1 MRTMFCLMLSAAFVA
16 QAGETDDASVRA
28 AIARVA
34 PGAHIDS
41 MRQAAMPGVTEL
53 IVGGQV
59 VYLSNDGRYLMQGKL
74 IDLEKGVDL
83 TAGAENAV
91 RRELLATVDA
101 SRKISF
107 KAANEKHKVTVFT
120 DVDCGYCRKLHK
132 EMSAINAAGITVDY
146 LMFPRAGQP
155 SASYD
160 KAGYVWC
167 AVDRQD
173 ALTAS
178 MSAGE
183 LPADQRKACAHPI
196 TETMQLGQKL
206 ARLGTPTII
215 ASDGSVLGGYL
226 DPMQLAQRLTAIPAA
241 ATRP

>member
-1 MRTMFCLMLSAAFVA
+1 MKQWTMLALALVAGAA
-16 QAGETDDASVRA
+16 QADEAAVRA
-28 AIARVA
+28 AVQRLLPNAVIESVQ
-34 PGAHIDS
+34 P
-41 MRQAAMPGVTEL
+41 AAMPDVFEVVANGEVL
-53 IVGGQV
+53 YVGA
-59 VYLSNDGRYLMQGKL
+59 DGRHLLQGRL
-74 IDLEKGVDL
+74 YDARERSDL
-83 TAGAENAV
+83 TASTENGL
-91 RRELLATVDA
+91 RRAALAKVGEDK
-101 SRKISF
+101 RIRF
-107 KAANEKHKVTVFT
+107 AAADEKHRITIFT

-226 DPMQLAQRLTAIPAA
+226 DPMQLAQRLMAIPAA
-241 ATRP
+241 TTRP

>member
-1 MRTMFCLMLSAAFVA
+1 MKQWTMLALALVTGAA
-16 QAGETDDASVRA
+16 QADEAAVRA
-28 AIARVA
+28 AVQRLLPNAVIESVQ
-34 PGAHIDS
+34 P
-41 MRQAAMPGVTEL
+41 AAMADVFEVVANGEVL
-53 IVGGQV
+53 YVGADGQH
-59 VYLSNDGRYLMQGKL
+59 LLQGRLYDAQRRA
-74 IDLEKGVDL
+74 DL
-83 TAGAENAV
+83 TASTENGLRRAALAKVGEEKRIRFAAAE
-91 RRELLATVDA
+91 
-101 SRKISF
+101 
-107 KAANEKHKVTVFT
+107 EKHRITIFT

-226 DPMQLAQRLTAIPAA
+226 DPVQLAQRLTAIPAA
-241 ATRP
+241 AARP

>member
-74 IDLEKGVDL
+74 IDLQKGVDL

-91 RRELLATVDA
+91 RRDLLATVDA

-132 EMSAINAAGITVDY
+132 EMSAINAAGTTVDY

-155 SASYD
+155 SASFD
-160 KAGYVWC
+160 KAAFVWC
-167 AVDRQD
+167 AADRQE

-178 MSAGE
+178 MLSGE
-183 LPADQRKACAHPI
+183 LDAAKRRSCAHPI
-196 TETMQLGQKL
+196 TDTMKLGQRL

-226 DPMQLAQRLTAIPAA
+226 EPAQLSLRLASVRETPA
-241 ATRP
+241 RP